1 MRAMILAAGMG
12 TRLKPLTNNKP
23 KALVE
28 INGKAMIAHVI
39 DRLTSAGVTD
49 IIVNVH
55 HQADQLVSYLD
66 KNLFDADIVVS
77 DETDMLLDTGGA
89 LKKAEWFLKGPEPF
103 IVHNV
108 DVLSDINL
116 EELMSYHIQNESLVT
131 LAVRSRH
138 SSRYLLFDNHHQ
150 LIGWENVKTHEM
162 KLVKPKKGEVHS
174 YGFSGIQ
181 VIDPEIFH
189 LITEVGAFSL
199 IDLYLRLAK
208 SYHIHS
214 YIHDYSLWNDL
225 GTPENLIE
233 AEKTFF

>member
-12 TRLKPLTNNKP
+12 TRLKPLTDNKP

-39 DRLTSAGVTD
+39 DRLSSAGVTD

-55 HQADQLVSYLD
+55 HHADQIIAYLD
-66 KNLFDADIVVS
+66 NNLFDADIVIS
-77 DETDMLLDTGGA
+77 DETDLLLDTGGG
-89 LKKAEWFLKGPEPF
+89 LKKAEWFLRGSEPF

-116 EELMSYHIQNESLVT
+116 EELISNHVQNESLVT

-138 SSRYLLFDNHHQ
+138 SSRYFLFDNNHQ

-174 YGFSGIQ
+174 YAFSGIQ
-181 VIDPEIFH
+181 VIDSEIFH
-189 LITEVGAFSL
+189 LIIEEGPFSL

-208 SYHIHS
+208 SYHIRS
-214 YIHDYSLWNDL
+214 YTHDYSLWNDL
-225 GTPENLIE
+225 GTPEKLQE